1 MEAVVRADKLRERL
15 ASLTKPVSELEEGM
29 LISATYDGDLRVAV
43 LKFYEPKTGQMR
55 LWRDNTGHKPYCYT
69 KLERQELE
77 VVGRR
82 NDVLRIEETEK
93 ADLLS
98 DSMIK
103 VRKIV
108 ATDPLAI
115 GGGQNSVR
123 DQIRAWE
130 ADIKYFENY
139 AYDNG
144 LRMGTYYRISGGKVL
159 QRKMTMST
167 QRQSKPERRRKL

>member
-1 MEAVVRADKLRERL
+1 
-15 ASLTKPVSELEEGM
+15 
-29 LISATYDGDLRVAV
+29 
-43 LKFYEPKTGQMR
+43 MR

-139 AYDNG
+139 AYDYG
-144 LRMGTYYRISGGKVL
+144 LRVGTYYRISGGEVL
-159 QRKMTMST
+159 LLKLEAPDLVTKTIEAIFR
-167 QRQSKPERRRKL
+167 RDPPEFGPCLRECAEAVGQPHLEY